1 MVSREKSS
9 AISQM
14 FSAFSKRLTRAFGT
28 NDSSKAVGSR
38 CEEGN
43 LGVLNPQSLAA
54 STDKFAGTHHSAP
67 FTSSSSGSTLH
78 DLVPNST
85 PTKPREVYNGGY
97 KDARCIRLRIA
108 CGGAGEQGL
117 IGAWADAFIQFMVDD
132 KHLEPFQVAWYL
144 GDTTDSLG
152 MLEEGCAA
160 EKQCLSSGVA
170 TRRGHFLLVGP
181 KSNPAALNRE
191 KDDVLTM
198 FSKIT
203 AAGKADVASPP
214 TSRSPVKFLS
224 RFDKSAT
231 NIKESELFI
240 KTGQA
245 PWACNYSKWYHLYP
259 EFPEQALRVSALLG
273 EYTLTDRGA
282 LLTLVNN
289 QKDGVL
295 SPTNVGAMELLEVFK
310 DGRDEGAQELL
321 LPCHALL
328 GAKVAAKDLDIAEAF
343 LDWLTRFDGG
353 RKVVREFKKCGEV
366 LYDE

>member
-1 MVSREKSS
+1 ML
-9 AISQM
+9 
-14 FSAFSKRLTRAFGT
+14 FSA
-28 NDSSKAVGSR
+28 
-38 CEEGN
+38 
-43 LGVLNPQSLAA
+43 A
-54 STDKFAGTHHSAP
+54 SADKFAGTHHSAP

-78 DLVPNST
+78 DLVPNSA

-152 MLEEGCAA
+152 MLEEGCVDIAVTYNEAA

-170 TRRGHFLLVGP
+170 TRRVLGMNGHFLLVGP